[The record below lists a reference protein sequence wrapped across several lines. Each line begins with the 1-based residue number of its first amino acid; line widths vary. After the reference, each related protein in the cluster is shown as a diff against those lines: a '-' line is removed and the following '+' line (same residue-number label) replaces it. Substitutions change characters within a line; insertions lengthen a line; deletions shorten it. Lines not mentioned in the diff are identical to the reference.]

1 MEHLLLFLELLHCAL
16 NAFLE
21 VKLELSPLKSS
32 TIIIVDGGEDVSA
45 LGIIHWY
52 FHLPEHLLE
61 FLQLNIEAV
70 ILIDL
75 PEQSSE
81 RDICSLQSNVN
92 LVEHTL
98 LHLQNSFRNPWSSSL
113 FVNLAWV
120 FLHIDLSLVLPKDI
134 QETPKIDSGFLIL
147 VEVVDELVNLLFG
160 DLLHVQIT
168 QDILEVLSRHKSF
181 AILVDELE
189 QLGLFH
195 VEFPEGLNDIERQR
209 LLSI

>member
-1 MEHLLLFLELLHCAL
+1 MQDLLLFLELFYCAL
-16 NAFLE
+16 NAFFE
-21 VKLELSPLKSS
+21 VKLELSPLERA
-32 TIIIVDGGEDVSA
+32 TIIIVDGVEDVLA

-61 FLQLNIEAV
+61 FLQLNIEAM

-81 RDICSLQSNVN
+81 RDVCFLQSNVN
-92 LVEHTL
+92 LVEHAL
-98 LHLQNSFRNPWSSSL
+98 LQFKNSFRNPCSSSL
-113 FVNLAWV
+113 FVSLSWV
-120 FLHIDLSLVLPKDI
+120 FLHIDLSLVLLEDLR
-134 QETPKIDSGFLIL
+134 ETRKIDSSFLVL

-160 DLLHVQIT
+160 DLLHLQIT

-195 VEFPEGLNDIERQR
+195 VEFPQGLDDIERQR
-209 LLSI
+209 LLGI